1 MEKRKGLR
9 EGFVGI
15 VGLLAVTA
23 ILLNGCA
30 GKASGS
36 KNAQNLPEIIVGSDD
51 YPPFNYSDEN
61 GQPTGIDVD
70 MAKEAFGRMGY
81 QAVFKQI
88 NWEEKQDLLED
99 GEIDCIWGSFSI
111 DGREKEYKWAGPY
124 MVSRQVVAVNEESDI
139 YTLQDLEGKRIAVQ
153 STTKPEEI
161 FQNHEDERLPAL
173 KEIFSMQNRE
183 LIYPFL
189 SKGYADAVAAHETA
203 ILQYMKDY
211 GLKYRILEEP
221 LLTVG
226 LGVAFRK
233 DDENGIAEELS
244 DTFEKMR
251 ADGTTEKVIG
261 SYLDNVEKYLEVDDY
276 EK

>member
-203 ILQYMKDY
+203 ILQYMQDY

>member
-70 MAKEAFGRMGY
+70 LAKEAFGRMGY

-124 MVSRQVVAVNEESDI
+124 MVSRQVVAVNEESVI
-139 YTLQDLEGKRIAVQ
+139 FTVQDL
-153 STTKPEEI
+153 
-161 FQNHEDERLPAL
+161 
-173 KEIFSMQNRE
+173 
-183 LIYPFL
+183 
-189 SKGYADAVAAHETA
+189 
-203 ILQYMKDY
+203 
-211 GLKYRILEEP
+211 
-221 LLTVG
+221 
-226 LGVAFRK
+226 
-233 DDENGIAEELS
+233 
-244 DTFEKMR
+244 
-251 ADGTTEKVIG
+251 DG
-261 SYLDNVEKYLEVDDY
+261 
-276 EK
+276 

>member
-70 MAKEAFGRMGY
+70 LAKEAFGRMGY

-161 FQNHEDERLPAL
+161 FQNHEDERLPVL

-211 GLKYRILEEP
+211 DLKYRILEEP

-251 ADGTTEKVIG
+251 ADGTMEKVIG

>member
-70 MAKEAFGRMGY
+70 LAKEAFGRMGY

-211 GLKYRILEEP
+211 DLKYRILEEP

>member
-70 MAKEAFGRMGY
+70 LAKEAFGRMGY